1 MCELGLSREWS
12 MCSASSDWDQVV
24 RANAERV
31 HVLKQQELIHSQ
43 VSLNFYRQLG
53 QSFVDGVHPYLDDRF
68 NLRGTRLKLA
78 LRNGTLMLMT
88 RVASVLGW
96 PEGGGQCLL
105 CRDGSLE
112 TAEHFLA
119 VCPFLSLQREKLKQV
134 LHQSLSF
141 AGMPGASLFSF
152 FASATRTDQARL
164 VAGWRVV
171 LPCLQ
176 GHALSTEE
184 REQHVDLRA
193 KALWLLDKASKNF
206 ILGCWKA
213 RSCRLGKITVRDGQ
227 LVHELPVVL
236 QGLPE
241 PRLGT
246 VLREQGVEI
255 RQLWSGWRVE
265 LKSLRKHRVSK
276 RSCFYVVSGG
286 SLRTG
291 ALFYRWCDA
300 AAFVSRVPGSSVRGF
315 SSLDD
320 AVSFRCR

>member
-1 MCELGLSREWS
+1 
-12 MCSASSDWDQVV
+12 
-24 RANAERV
+24 
-31 HVLKQQELIHSQ
+31 
-43 VSLNFYRQLG
+43 
-53 QSFVDGVHPYLDDRF
+53 
-68 NLRGTRLKLA
+68 
-78 LRNGTLMLMT
+78 
-88 RVASVLGW
+88 
-96 PEGGGQCLL
+96 
-105 CRDGSLE
+105 
-112 TAEHFLA
+112 
-119 VCPFLSLQREKLKQV
+119 
-134 LHQSLSF
+134 
-141 AGMPGASLFSF
+141 MPGASLFSCL
-152 FASATRTDQARL
+152 ASATRTDQARR

-184 REQHVDLRA
+184 REHHVDLRA

-213 RSCRLGKITVRDGQ
+213 RSRRLGKITVRDGQ

-315 SSLDD
+315 RSLGE
-320 AVSFRCR
+320 AVPCS